1 MLQGLVSILSSAYVE
16 ILILAVLLLFFIMM
30 RRDPRLVVSGLRIM
44 RTLLVI
50 LIFLYFMFIWASTVQ
65 PTLRSI
71 SVFGMFLVNL
81 FMLYN
86 LILARLERPYRD
98 ALAAMTAEPSRH
110 ELIHAIWHN
119 GKKFYYLRY
128 AWSSLFSGASPVH
141 FLHTVATDRVRD
153 DMKDTLRRYGV
164 EQKMITLEMMAG
176 YLKSEIACDQTM
188 PADFQDLVLKSIDNF
203 ANHPYIQEKANEFL
217 LLATERPE
225 DLHFP
230 EWVDKFEACVRT
242 YKSKKPN

>member
-30 RRDPRLVVSGLRIM
+30 RRDPRLVVSGLRIV

-65 PTLRSI
+65 PTLRGI

-81 FMLYN
+81 FMFYN
-86 LILARLERPYRD
+86 LILARFERPYRD
-98 ALAAMTAEPSRH
+98 ALAAMTAEPGRH
-110 ELIHAIWHN
+110 DLIHGVWHN
-119 GKKFYYLRY
+119 GRRFYYLRH
-128 AWSSLFSGASPVH
+128 AWSSLFSGVNPLH
-141 FLHTVATDRVRD
+141 FLHTLATDRVRD

-164 EQKMITLEMMAG
+164 EQKIITLETMAA

-188 PADFQDLVLKSIDNF
+188 PADFQDLVLKSIDDF
-203 ANHPYIQEKANEFL
+203 ANHPYIQEKSNEFL
-217 LLATERPE
+217 QLATERPE

-230 EWVDKFEACVRT
+230 EWMDKFDACVRT